1 MAIAAKISSSELT
14 AQVTDR
20 FVGNS
25 FEVRLI
31 NATGTSYEPG
41 ITDDATF
48 LTFEVPIGTGGYQ
61 RQVISY
67 GSGDVS
73 TYTDDGVALTT
84 KATIFAHDGGA
95 TTTDFSH
102 AALVWSTGNALTLS
116 AVGTAP
122 SAAVDGTYTNIPV
135 GTTTGSGV
143 GLTVDLTVTNSGAAS
158 TDYAVSIVS
167 AGYDY
172 VAADAVVFTEGT
184 LAGLGI
190 VSAGAGDLALTVDT
204 VNTPSNAGE
213 ILSVAQTT
221 SSVVLSGGNEAVFY
235 WNLKQFGY
243 YSV

>member
-14 AQVTDR
+14 AQITNR

-25 FEVRLI
+25 FEARLI
-31 NATGTSYEPG
+31 DATGTTYEPG
-41 ITDDATF
+41 ITNDASF
-48 LTFEVPIGTGGYQ
+48 LAFEVPLGTGGYR

-67 GSGDVS
+67 SPGDVS

-84 KATIFAHDGGA
+84 KATIFAHDGGG

-102 AALVWSTGNALTLS
+102 VALVWSTGNVSALG
-116 AVGTAP
+116 AVTTAP

-135 GTTTGSGV
+135 DTTTGSGA
-143 GLTVDLTVTNSGAAS
+143 GMTVDLTVTNSGAAS

-172 VAADAVVFTEGT
+172 AATDGIVFLEGT

-190 VSAGAGDLALTVDT
+190 VSAGAGNLAVTIDT